1 MRKIK
6 TQEEIEKKKK
16 INQLLIG
23 GILILLMVVST
34 AGYSLI
40 SRDNSNDSG
49 GSGSSEKYGDYTFFR
64 DQGMWGVMLDGE
76 SYYFQYLPGEVEN
89 VSVSGNFSIAQYS
102 GKVLYLVNNNP
113 ASQDILIDFNKY
125 FLRAQGACLNSN
137 LNDSFDSSSCEG
149 DLPIKTCSDNLI
161 IFENSDNETRVWQDK
176 NCVYIS
182 GDFLK
187 GADAFL
193 YRTLR
198 IV

>member
-1 MRKIK
+1 MRKIR
-6 TQEEIEKKKK
+6 TQEEIGKKKK
-16 INQLLIG
+16 MNQLLIG

-34 AGYSLI
+34 AGYSLL
-40 SRDNSNDSG
+40 SRDSNSNSSG
-49 GSGSSEKYGDYTFFR
+49 GSEKYGNYTFFR
-64 DQGMWGVMLDGE
+64 DQGMWGVLLNGE

-89 VSVSGNFSIAQYS
+89 ISVSGDFSVLQYS

-125 FLRAQGACLNSN
+125 FLRAQGACLNNS
-137 LNDSFDSSSCEG
+137 LNGSFCEG
-149 DLPIKTCSDNLI
+149 DLPVKTCNDNVI
-161 IFENSDNETRVWQDK
+161 IFENPDNETRVWQDK

-182 GDFLK
+182 GDFLM

-193 YRTLR
+193 YNALG

>member
-1 MRKIK
+1 MRKIR
-6 TQEEIEKKKK
+6 TQEEIDKKKK
-16 INQLLIG
+16 TNQLLIG

-40 SRDNSNDSG
+40 SRDNNSSSG
-49 GSGSSEKYGDYTFFR
+49 GSGGSEKYGNYTFFR
-64 DQGMWGVMLDGE
+64 DQGMWGVLLNGE
-76 SYYFQYLPGEVEN
+76 TYHFQYLPKEIEN
-89 VSVSGNFSIAQYS
+89 ISVSGNLSVTQYS

-125 FLRAQGACLNSN
+125 FLRAQGACLNNS
-137 LNDSFDSSSCEG
+137 LCEG
-149 DLPIKTCSDNLI
+149 DLPVKTCDDNI
-161 IFENSDNETRVWQDK
+161 IVFENPDNETRVWQDN

-182 GDFLK
+182 GDFLR

-193 YRTLR
+193 YKALR